1 MDAPHISKDKRY
13 YKRFNFESVP
23 MEEYEIRQLYGR
35 KVQSKLVIDKSS
47 VLKSKE
53 SEDDD
58 EIEYGIEVDIYNDGE
73 KMEENY
79 KVNIY
84 FIDFPESIKVFQSKN
99 QTDNSVNFTRLD
111 DNRIK
116 ASIKGNIPIYPYESL
131 NVVRIN
137 FRIKKEN
144 LIEAF
149 ENIKIEI
156 RLYYPNG
163 EDLMESEL
171 GKMLKNFE

>member
-1 MDAPHISKDKRY
+1 ML
-13 YKRFNFESVP
+13 FES
-23 MEEYEIRQLYGR
+23 
-35 KVQSKLVIDKSS
+35 
-47 VLKSKE
+47 
-53 SEDDD
+53 
-58 EIEYGIEVDIYNDGE
+58 
-73 KMEENY
+73 
-79 KVNIY
+79 
-84 FIDFPESIKVFQSKN
+84 
-99 QTDNSVNFTRLD
+99 T
-111 DNRIK
+111 
-116 ASIKGNIPIYPYESL
+116 
-131 NVVRIN
+131 